1 MKIRFSHSSLC
12 LRPNLSC
19 VKCSVK
25 MENTMKKLL
34 VYLKDYKKESV
45 LGPLFKLLEAT
56 FELIVPLVM
65 AAIIDTG
72 VAIGDKSY
80 IMKMCMVLVLLAV
93 IGLTCS
99 VTAQYF
105 AAKAAVGFATK
116 LRHALFAHIES
127 LSFTEMDTVGTAT
140 LITRMTSDVNQ
151 VQNGVNLVLRLFLRS
166 PFIVF
171 GAMVMAFT
179 IDVKAALVFVV
190 TIPLLSIIVFGIML
204 ISIPLYKKVQSA
216 LDKVLGITR
225 ENLTGSRV
233 IRAFNKEDDEKVHF
247 NENNDL
253 LTRAQ
258 IYVGKISALM
268 NPLTYVIINGAIVVL
283 VWTGAVRV
291 DNGYI
296 TQGEVVALINYMS
309 QILVELVKLANLII
323 NINKSIACGNR
334 IQSIFEMQPSITD
347 GSGQKVDKVQ
357 TDTADR
363 SEEAEYAVEF
373 SHVGLTYAGAGDES
387 LTDIDFKV
395 KKGETIGIIGGTGSG
410 KSSVVNLIPR
420 FYDVTSGFIKVDG
433 KDVKDYPL
441 EELRGKI
448 GTVLQKAVLFH
459 GTIRE
464 NLKWGNPDATE
475 EDLNRAITVAQA
487 KEFIDNKEGR
497 LDFEI
502 EQGGKNLSGG
512 QRQRLTIAR
521 AVVKKPE
528 ILILDDSASALDFAT
543 DAALR
548 KAIREMEG
556 ETTVFI
562 VSQRAASIQHADRIV
577 VLDDGK
583 IVGLGTSEEL
593 LESCE
598 VYQEIYNSQFKKQE
612 GGKTA

>member
-1 MKIRFSHSSLC
+1 
-12 LRPNLSC
+12 
-19 VKCSVK
+19 
-25 MENTMKKLL
+25 MKKLL

-72 VAIGDKSY
+72 VATGDKPY

-179 IDVKAALVFVV
+179 INVKAAMVFVV

-216 LDKVLGITR
+216 LDNVLGITR

-233 IRAFNKEDDEKVHF
+233 IRAFNKEEDETVHF

-334 IQSIFEMQPSITD
+334 IQSIFEMQPSITN

-487 KEFIDNKEGR
+487 KEFVDNKEGG

>member
-1 MKIRFSHSSLC
+1 
-12 LRPNLSC
+12 
-19 VKCSVK
+19 

-34 VYLKDYKKESV
+34 VYLKDYKKESI

-72 VAIGDKSY
+72 VATGDKSY

-99 VTAQYF
+99 ITAQYF

-116 LRHALFAHIES
+116 LRHALFAHIER

-347 GSGQKVDKVQ
+347 GSDQKVDKVQ

-433 KDVKDYPL
+433 KDIKDYPL

-487 KEFIDNKEGR
+487 KEFVDNKEGR

>member
-1 MKIRFSHSSLC
+1 
-12 LRPNLSC
+12 
-19 VKCSVK
+19 
-25 MENTMKKLL
+25 MKKLL

-72 VAIGDKSY
+72 VVTGDKSY

-179 IDVKAALVFVV
+179 IDVKAAMVFVV

-233 IRAFNKEDDEKVHF
+233 IRAFNKEEDETVHF

-334 IQSIFEMQPSITD
+334 IQSIFEMHPSIMD
-347 GSGQKVDKVQ
+347 GSGRKVDEVQ
-357 TDTADR
+357 TDAADR

-487 KEFIDNKEGR
+487 KEFVDNKEGG